1 MWMRQ
6 KQQLDAAENDDNNS
20 EFYRASDS
28 DEVEELGQMHMLG
41 AKYAIEMAKKSAQKP
56 KKQKQVGKK
65 PNEVKSKFKELMDAN
80 KKK

>member
-28 DEVEELGQMHMLG
+28 DEAEELGQMHMLG

-65 PNEVKSKFKELMDAN
+65 PNDVKSKFKELMDAN